1 MALVEKITA
10 PYGDLTRRRVAGL
23 LFARAERLILSAGML
38 KLRSG
43 ARVETP
49 DTVFTSELTRGNY
62 G

>member
-1 MALVEKITA
+1 
-10 PYGDLTRRRVAGL
+10 
-23 LFARAERLILSAGML
+23 LFARAERLILSTGML

-43 ARVETP
+43 ARVEKP